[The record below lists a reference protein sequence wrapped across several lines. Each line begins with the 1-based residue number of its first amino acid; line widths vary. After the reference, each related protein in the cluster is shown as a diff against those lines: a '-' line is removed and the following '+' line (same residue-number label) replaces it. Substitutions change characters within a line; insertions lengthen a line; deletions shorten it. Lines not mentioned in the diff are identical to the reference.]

1 MDTLNLT
8 TKLLGITG
16 TNIKI
21 NDIVELN
28 THKEIISR
36 LDYATP
42 SCPSYDGSMGKYDFQ
57 KASQF
62 PYLDYVGYKVLTR
75 LKKRHFQCKSCRKML
90 VSET

>member
-1 MDTLNLT
+1 
-8 TKLLGITG
+8 
-16 TNIKI
+16 
-21 NDIVELN
+21 
-28 THKEIISR
+28 
-36 LDYATP
+36 
-42 SCPSYDGSMGKYDFQ
+42 MGKYDFQ